1 MSSSMI
7 SIRFSILDT
16 RQWIW
21 IRLQIIRS
29 RHAST
34 VRDRGE
40 SFASVLRQM
49 GMLFLASMEG
59 TTDSV
64 TPVVCADIS
73 GANSPA
79 REL

>member
-1 MSSSMI
+1 M
-7 SIRFSILDT
+7 
-16 RQWIW
+16 
-21 IRLQIIRS
+21 RS
-29 RHAST
+29 RYAST

-40 SFASVLRQM
+40 SFTSVLRQM
-49 GMLFLASMEG
+49 EMLFLASMEG

-64 TPVVCADIS
+64 TPAVCAGIS

>member
-1 MSSSMI
+1 M
-7 SIRFSILDT
+7 
-16 RQWIW
+16 
-21 IRLQIIRS
+21 RS

-40 SFASVLRQM
+40 SFTNVLRQVE
-49 GMLFLASMEG
+49 MLFLASVEG

-64 TPVVCADIS
+64 TPVVCAGIS

-79 REL
+79 RELWE

>member
-16 RQWIW
+16 RQWIL

-40 SFASVLRQM
+40 GFTSVLRQM
-49 GMLFLASMEG
+49 EMLFLASTEG

-64 TPVVCADIS
+64 MPVVCAGIS

>member
-1 MSSSMI
+1 
-7 SIRFSILDT
+7 
-16 RQWIW
+16 
-21 IRLQIIRS
+21 
-29 RHAST
+29 